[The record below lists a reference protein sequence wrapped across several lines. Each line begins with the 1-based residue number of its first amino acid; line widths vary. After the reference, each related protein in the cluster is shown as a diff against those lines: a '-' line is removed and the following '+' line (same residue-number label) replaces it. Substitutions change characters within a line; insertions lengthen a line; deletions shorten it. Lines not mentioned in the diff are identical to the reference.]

1 MDRHATEDELI
12 ARLSGDL
19 DADEAAR
26 LDAHLALCADCRS
39 DGEGWAEVVR
49 LTVHA
54 PVPEPDAGFDAR
66 LWTRIAGALA
76 EAPTSR
82 AHWTVRSRAWL
93 GAWAAI
99 VMAAAGAGVVWGRGY
114 TEPAPSLAAVPAV
127 VDPRGARE
135 RVLLSALT
143 DHFTDTEVLLV
154 ELLNAPDTPSP
165 ELAFE
170 RATAG
175 DLVASGRLY
184 RETAR
189 QTGDPQLANVLD
201 DLESVL
207 VEVARSPDTVS
218 PREVDAWRA
227 HIQDDG
233 LLFKVRAV
241 SENVQTRLLGQ

>member
-19 DADEAAR
+19 DAREIAW
-26 LDAHLALCADCRS
+26 LDAHLARCAECRS
-39 DGEGWAEVVR
+39 DWEGWTGVLR

-54 PVPEPDAGFDAR
+54 PVPEPDAGFETR
-66 LWTRIAGALA
+66 IWTRVAGAIA
-76 EAPTSR
+76 SAQGRR
-82 AHWTVRSRAWL
+82 AHWTARSRAWL

-99 VMAAAGAGVVWGRGY
+99 VMAAAGAGVVWGRTY
-114 TEPAPSLAAVPAV
+114 TEPAPSLASTHAV

-143 DHFTDTEVLLV
+143 DHFADTEVLLV

-165 ELAFE
+165 ELTFE

-241 SENVQTRLLGQ
+241 NETVQTRLIK

>member
-19 DADEAAR
+19 DAGEAAR
-26 LDAHLALCADCRS
+26 LDAHLARCAGCRS
-39 DGEGWAEVVR
+39 DEEIWADVLRLAGE
-49 LTVHA
+49 A
-54 PVPEPDAGFDAR
+54 PVPEPDAGFEAR
-66 LWTRIAGALA
+66 LWTRVAGAIA
-76 EAPTSR
+76 RESPR
-82 AHWTVRSRAWL
+82 PHWTVRSRAWL

-99 VMAAAGAGVVWGRGY
+99 VIAVAGAGVVWGR
-114 TEPAPSLAAVPAV
+114 TATVPAPLPASARAV
-127 VDPRGARE
+127 VDPQGARE
-135 RVLLSALT
+135 RVMLSALT
-143 DHFTDTEVLLV
+143 DHFAETEVLLV
-154 ELLNAPDTPSP
+154 ELLNAPDTSSP

-189 QTGDPQLANVLD
+189 QTGDPQLASVLD

-207 VEVARSPDTVS
+207 VEVARSPDTVT
-218 PREVDAWRA
+218 PRDIDAWRA

-241 SENVQTRLLGQ
+241 NETVQTRLIK

>member
-12 ARLSGDL
+12 AHVSGDL
-19 DADEAAR
+19 DADEAAW
-26 LDAHLALCADCRS
+26 LDAHLAWCADCRS
-39 DGEGWAEVVR
+39 EWEGCTDVLR
-49 LTVHA
+49 LTVRA
-54 PVPEPDAGFDAR
+54 PVPEPDADFETR
-66 LWTRIAGALA
+66 LWGRIAGAIA
-76 EAPTSR
+76 DESTSR
-82 AHWTVRSRAWL
+82 ARWTVRSRAWL
-93 GAWAAI
+93 GAWAAL
-99 VMAAAGAGVVWGRGY
+99 VMAAAGAGVVWGRTY
-114 TEPAPSLAAVPAV
+114 TDPAPSVASTHAV

-154 ELLNAPDTPSP
+154 ELLNAPDTASP
-165 ELAFE
+165 ELTFE

-207 VEVARSPDTVS
+207 VEVARSPDRVS
-218 PREVDAWRA
+218 PREIDAWRA

-241 SENVQTRLLGQ
+241 SENVQTRLLDQ

>member
-19 DADEAAR
+19 DDDQAAR
-26 LDAHLALCADCRS
+26 IDAHLARCGQCRS
-39 DGEGWAEVVR
+39 DWEDWTDVVR
-49 LTVHA
+49 LTAHA
-54 PVPEPDAGFDAR
+54 PVPEPDAEFEAR
-66 LWTRIAGALA
+66 LWTRVAGAIA
-76 EAPTSR
+76 RTSS
-82 AHWTVRSRAWL
+82 AGPHWTARSRVWL

-99 VMAAAGAGVVWGRGY
+99 VMAAAGAGVVWGRTNPG
-114 TEPAPSLAAVPAV
+114 PAPSPAEAHAV
-127 VDPRGARE
+127 VDPQGARE

-143 DHFTDTEVLLV
+143 DHFADTEVLLV
-154 ELLNAPDTPSP
+154 ELLNAPETPSP

-170 RATAG
+170 RATAS

-218 PREVDAWRA
+218 PRQVDAWRA

-241 SENVQTRLLGQ
+241 SETVQTRLVE